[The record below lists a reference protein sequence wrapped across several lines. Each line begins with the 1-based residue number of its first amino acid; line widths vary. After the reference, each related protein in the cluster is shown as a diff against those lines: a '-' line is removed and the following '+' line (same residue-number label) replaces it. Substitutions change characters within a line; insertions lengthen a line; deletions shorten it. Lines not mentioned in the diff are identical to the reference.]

1 MREMRYTW
9 HEIAHVLMMSR
20 TLWRRLKEVGTP
32 LSLYSD
38 ITESELDGVMELL
51 VRDFPTYGIVMMW
64 GQLRSMNIVVSR
76 QRVHESLMRVSPTFV
91 HHRRSHTI
99 SRRVYSVPSSN
110 YLWHI
115 DGLHCLIRWKI
126 VIHGGIDGYSRRI
139 VYLSASSN
147 NRADTVCGLF
157 RGAVAECGW
166 PSRVRSDKGG
176 ENVDVARAMLSVRGT
191 GRKSHITGS
200 SVHNQR
206 IERLWRDT
214 FRCVGQLYYALFYN
228 MEDSGLLDV
237 NTEKDIF
244 AVQFVFL
251 PRINNQLTHFANAWN
266 CHPLRTENGLTPL
279 QLWNRG
285 IIDASSEFQEEIESG
300 LSVDDDYGIDIDS
313 ELYNSDEDRVVVP
326 EIDINLSDADFQFL
340 QSHYNPLQSS
350 DYNGVDIYI
359 QVRDYLA
366 TLP

>member
-1 MREMRYTW
+1 MRYTW
-9 HEIAHVLMMSR
+9 QQIAHVLMMSR
-20 TLWRRLKEVGTP
+20 TTLWRRLKEVGMP
-32 LSLYSD
+32 LSMYTD
-38 ITESELDGVMELL
+38 ITDSELDGVMELL
-51 VRDFPTYGIVMMW
+51 VRNFPANGIVMMW
-64 GQLRSMNIVVSR
+64 GQLRSLNIVVTR
-76 QRVHESLMRVSPTFV
+76 QRVHESLIRVSPTFV
-91 HHRRSHTI
+91 HHRRSHTVA
-99 SRRVYSVPSSN
+99 RRVYSVPSSN

-139 VYLSASSN
+139 VYLHASSN
-147 NRADTVCGLF
+147 NRADTVHGLF
-157 RGAVAECGW
+157 RSAVAECGW

-176 ENVDVARAMLSVRGT
+176 ENIDVARAMLSVRGT

-214 FRCVGQLYYALFYN
+214 FRCVGQLYYALFYD

-237 NTEKDIF
+237 NSEKDLF
-244 AVQFVFL
+244 AVHFVFL
-251 PRINNQLTHFANAWN
+251 PRVNNQLTQFVNAWN
-266 CHPLRTENGLTPL
+266 RHPLRTENGLSPL

-285 IIDASSEFQEEIESG
+285 LLSTSIEFQEEIASG
-300 LSVDDDYGIDIDS
+300 LSVDEDYGVDFDTYGS
-313 ELYNSDEDRVVVP
+313 NSYLDENGVVVP
-326 EIDINLSDADFQFL
+326 EIDINLSDAEFQFL
-340 QSHYNPLQSS
+340 QRNYNPLQSS

-359 QVRDYLA
+359 EVRNYLL

>member
-1 MREMRYTW
+1 MRYTW
-9 HEIAHVLMMSR
+9 QQVADVLMMSR
-20 TLWRRLKEVGTP
+20 TTLWRRLKEVGMP
-32 LSLYSD
+32 LSLYND
-38 ITESELDGVMELL
+38 ITESELDGVVELL

-64 GQLRSMNIVVSR
+64 GQLRSMDIVVTR

-139 VYLSASSN
+139 VYLHASSN
-147 NRADTVCGLF
+147 NRADTVYSLF

-214 FRCVGQLYYALFYN
+214 FRCVGQLYYSLLYG
-228 MEDSGLLDV
+228 MEDNGLLDV
-237 NTEKDIF
+237 YNEKDLF

-251 PRINNQLTHFANAWN
+251 PRINNQLNQSASAWN
-266 CHPLRTENGLTPL
+266 RHPLRTENGLTPL

-285 IIDASSEFQEEIESG
+285 LLATSSEFQEEIASG
-300 LSVDDDYGIDIDS
+300 LSVDDDYGIDIDM
-313 ELYNSDEDRVVVP
+313 YNSSPSEQDVVVVP
-326 EIDINLSDADFQFL
+326 EINLNLSDADFLFL
-340 QSHYNPLQSS
+340 ESHYNPLQRS
-350 DYNGVDIYI
+350 DYNGADIYI
-359 QVRDYLA
+359 QVRNYLA
-366 TLP
+366 SLP